1 MSNKRISRPIT
12 ISLQPDILEQLD
24 QMSSNSGM
32 NRSQYISTLIQ
43 NEIKKQSSVFNK
55 VKHIFNK

>member
-1 MSNKRISRPIT
+1 MSNKRISKPIT
-12 ISLQPDILEQLD
+12 ISLQPGILEQLD

-43 NEIKKQSSVFNK
+43 NEIKKQSSVFSK
-55 VKHIFNK
+55 VKNIFIK